1 MGHHINMA
9 IETVRLNVQGMT
21 CGNCARSVERKL
33 TGTAGVTKA
42 TVDLDGGAAT
52 VEYDAALVKPEKLAD
67 AVRQL
72 GYEVP
77 A

>member
-1 MGHHINMA
+1 MA
-9 IETVRLNVQGMT
+9 TQTLTLPVRGMT
-21 CGNCARSVERKL
+21 CGGCVRTVEKKL
-33 TGTAGVTKA
+33 SGTPGVAKV
-42 TVDLDGGAAT
+42 TVDLEGARAT
-52 VEYDAALVKPEKLAD
+52 IEYDESKVQPQALAD

>member
-1 MGHHINMA
+1 MA
-9 IETVRLNVQGMT
+9 TQTLTLPVHGMT
-21 CGNCARSVERKL
+21 CGGCARTVERKL
-33 TGTAGVTKA
+33 SSTPGVAKV
-42 TVDLDGGAAT
+42 TVDLEGARAT
-52 VEYDAALVKPEKLAD
+52 VEYDASAVRPETLAN

>member
-1 MGHHINMA
+1 MA
-9 IETVRLNVQGMT
+9 TQTVNLPVRGMT
-21 CGNCARSVERKL
+21 CGGCARTVEKKL
-33 TGTAGVTKA
+33 LATSGVSKV
-42 TVDLDGGAAT
+42 TVDLEGGSAA
-52 VEYDAALVKPEKLAD
+52 VEYDAATVQPDTLAN

>member
-1 MGHHINMA
+1 
-9 IETVRLNVQGMT
+9 MT

-33 TGTAGVTKA
+33 AATPGVRKA
-42 TVDLDGGAAT
+42 AVDLGGARAS
-52 VEYDAALVKPEKLAD
+52 VEYDADRVQPAALAE
-67 AVRQL
+67 AVRAL

>member
-1 MGHHINMA
+1 MA
-9 IETVRLNVQGMT
+9 METLSLPVRGMT

-33 TGTAGVTKA
+33 AGTRGVSKA
-42 TVDLDGGAAT
+42 AVDLGGAKAT
-52 VEYDAALVKPEKLAD
+52 VEYDAAVVTPEGLAD

-77 A
+77 G

>member
-1 MGHHINMA
+1 MI
-9 IETVRLNVQGMT
+9 IRGMT
-21 CGNCARSVERKL
+21 CGNCARTVERKL
-33 TGTAGVTKA
+33 TAIPGVTKA
-42 TVDLDGGAAT
+42 TVDLQGSNASVA
-52 VEYDAALVKPEKLAD
+52 YDADLVKPDALAQ

>member
-1 MGHHINMA
+1 MAPVTLNM
-9 IETVRLNVQGMT
+9 IIRGMT

-33 TGTAGVTKA
+33 SGIPGVTEVA
-42 TVDLDGGAAT
+42 VDLQGSSARVA
-52 VEYDAALVKPEKLAD
+52 YDPDRVKPDALAQ

>member
-1 MGHHINMA
+1 MA
-9 IETVRLNVQGMT
+9 MEPLSLAVHGMT

-33 TGTAGVTKA
+33 AGTRGVSKTA
-42 TVDLDGGAAT
+42 VDLTGAKAT
-52 VEYDAALVKPEKLAD
+52 VEYDPEIVTPQRLAD

>member
-1 MGHHINMA
+1 M
-9 IETVRLNVQGMT
+9 
-21 CGNCARSVERKL
+21 ERKL
-33 TGTAGVTKA
+33 AGTRGVSKA
-42 TVDLDGGAAT
+42 AVDLGGAQAT
-52 VEYDAALVKPEKLAD
+52 VEYDAEIVTPQSLAD

>member
-1 MGHHINMA
+1 MA
-9 IETVRLNVQGMT
+9 TQTLSLTVRGMT

-33 TGTAGVTKA
+33 TGTRGVRKA
-42 TVDLDGGAAT
+42 AVDLGAAQAT
-52 VEYDAALVKPEKLAD
+52 VEYDAEAVTPQALAD

>member
-1 MGHHINMA
+1 MA
-9 IETVRLNVQGMT
+9 IRTLDLTVHGMT

-33 TGTAGVTKA
+33 AGTRGVSKA
-42 TVDLDGGAAT
+42 AVDLSGGKAT
-52 VEYDAALVKPEKLAD
+52 VEYDGEMVTPEALAD

-77 A
+77 G

>member
-1 MGHHINMA
+1 MA
-9 IETVRLNVQGMT
+9 NQTLNLPVRGMT
-21 CGNCARSVERKL
+21 CGGCVRAVEKKL
-33 TGTAGVTKA
+33 AGTPGVAKV
-42 TVDLDGGAAT
+42 TVDLEGGSAT
-52 VEYDAALVKPEKLAD
+52 VEYDAAAVQPEALAN

>member
-1 MGHHINMA
+1 
-9 IETVRLNVQGMT
+9 MT
-21 CGNCARSVERKL
+21 CGGCARTVEKKL
-33 TGTAGVTKA
+33 AGTPGVAKV
-42 TVDLDGGAAT
+42 TVDLQGGSAT
-52 VEYDAALVKPEKLAD
+52 VEYDAAAVQPEALAN

>member
-1 MGHHINMA
+1 MA
-9 IETVRLNVQGMT
+9 TQTVNLPVRGMT
-21 CGNCARSVERKL
+21 CGGCARTVERKL
-33 TGTAGVTKA
+33 SSTPGVAKV
-42 TVDLDGGAAT
+42 TVDLEGGSAT
-52 VEYDAALVKPEKLAD
+52 VEYDASAVQPEALAN

>member
-1 MGHHINMA
+1 
-9 IETVRLNVQGMT
+9 MT

-33 TGTAGVTKA
+33 AGTRGVSKA
-42 TVDLDGGAAT
+42 AVDLGGATAT
-52 VEYDAALVKPEKLAD
+52 VEYDGDLVTPQNLAE

>member
-1 MGHHINMA
+1 MA
-9 IETVRLNVQGMT
+9 IQTLNLPVHGMT
-21 CGNCARSVERKL
+21 CGGCVRTVERKL
-33 TGTAGVTKA
+33 AGTPGVSKV
-42 TVDLDGGAAT
+42 TVDLAGARAT
-52 VEYDAALVKPEKLAD
+52 IEYDASAVQPETLAN

>member
-1 MGHHINMA
+1 MAPVTLNMV
-9 IETVRLNVQGMT
+9 IRGMT
-21 CGNCARSVERKL
+21 CGNCARTVERKL
-33 TGTAGVTKA
+33 SGIPGVTQA
-42 TVDLDGGAAT
+42 TVDLKGSSAQ
-52 VEYDAALVKPEKLAD
+52 VSYDADRVKPDALAQ

>member
-1 MGHHINMA
+1 MATQTVNML
-9 IETVRLNVQGMT
+9 VRGMT
-21 CGNCARSVERKL
+21 CGGCARTVEKKL
-33 TGTAGVTKA
+33 LATPGVSKV
-42 TVDLDGGAAT
+42 TVDLDGGSAS
-52 VEYDAALVKPEKLAD
+52 VEYDAATVQPDLLAN

>member
-1 MGHHINMA
+1 MA
-9 IETVRLNVQGMT
+9 IETLNMVIRGMT
-21 CGNCARSVERKL
+21 CGNCARTVERKL
-33 TGTAGVTKA
+33 TSVPGVAKA
-42 TVDLDGGAAT
+42 TVDLQGASAS
-52 VEYDAALVKPEKLAD
+52 VAYDVDRVKPDALAQ

>member
-1 MGHHINMA
+1 MTNQ
-9 IETVRLNVQGMT
+9 TLTLPVRGMT
-21 CGNCARSVERKL
+21 CDGCVRAVQKKL
-33 TGTAGVTKA
+33 AGTAGVTKV
-42 TVDLDGGAAT
+42 TVDLQGGSAT
-52 VEYDAALVKPEKLAD
+52 VEYDAAAVKPETLAN

>member
-1 MGHHINMA
+1 MA
-9 IETVRLNVQGMT
+9 TQTLNLAIRGMT

-33 TGTAGVTKA
+33 AATRGVSKA
-42 TVDLDGGAAT
+42 TVDLDGAKAT
-52 VEYDAALVKPEKLAD
+52 VEYDAAIVRPDALAD

-77 A
+77 GSPT

>member
-1 MGHHINMA
+1 MA
-9 IETVRLNVQGMT
+9 IQTLNLPVRGMT
-21 CGNCARSVERKL
+21 CGNCARTVEKKL
-33 TGTAGVTKA
+33 TATPGVAKVTVDLIAGSA
-42 TVDLDGGAAT
+42 TVDYDAAT
-52 VEYDAALVKPEKLAD
+52 VQPDALAN

>member
-1 MGHHINMA
+1 
-9 IETVRLNVQGMT
+9 MT
-21 CGNCARSVERKL
+21 CGGCARTVEKKL
-33 TGTAGVTKA
+33 SGTPGVAKV
-42 TVDLDGGAAT
+42 TVDLDAASAT
-52 VEYDAALVKPEKLAD
+52 IEYDATAVKPEALAN

>member
-1 MGHHINMA
+1 MTTD
-9 IETVRLNVQGMT
+9 TVKITVHGMT

-33 TGTAGVTKA
+33 ASTAGVNKA
-42 TVDLDGGAAT
+42 TVDLLNQTAT
-52 VEYDAALVKPEKLAD
+52 VDYDGTVVRPDALAA

-72 GYEVP
+72 GFEVP

>member
-1 MGHHINMA
+1 MPLKILDMP
-9 IETVRLNVQGMT
+9 VQGMT

-33 TGTAGVTKA
+33 SGVPGVTKA
-42 TVDLDGGAAT
+42 TVNLEGAMAN
-52 VEYDAALVKPEKLAD
+52 VEYDPTLVTPEAIAA

>member
-1 MGHHINMA
+1 MASVTLNM
-9 IETVRLNVQGMT
+9 IIRGMT
-21 CGNCARSVERKL
+21 CGNCARTVERKL
-33 TGTAGVTKA
+33 IGIPGVTQA
-42 TVDLDGGAAT
+42 AVDLQGASARVT
-52 VEYDAALVKPEKLAD
+52 YDADRVKPDALAQ

>member
-1 MGHHINMA
+1 
-9 IETVRLNVQGMT
+9 MT
-21 CGNCARSVERKL
+21 CGGCARTVEKKL
-33 TGTAGVTKA
+33 AATLGVAKVS
-42 TVDLDGGAAT
+42 VDLQGGSAT
-52 VEYDAALVKPEKLAD
+52 VEYDSATVQPEGLAN

>member
-1 MGHHINMA
+1 
-9 IETVRLNVQGMT
+9 MT

-33 TGTAGVTKA
+33 SAVPGVAKA
-42 TVDLDGGAAT
+42 TVDLQGASAS
-52 VEYDAALVKPEKLAD
+52 VAYDAERVEPDALAQ

-72 GYEVP
+72 GFEVP

>member
-1 MGHHINMA
+1 
-9 IETVRLNVQGMT
+9 MT
-21 CGNCARSVERKL
+21 CGGCARTVERKL
-33 TGTAGVTKA
+33 AGTPGVAKV
-42 TVDLDGGAAT
+42 TVDLEGASAT
-52 VEYDAALVKPEKLAD
+52 VEYDAATVQPETLAN

>member
-1 MGHHINMA
+1 MASETLNM
-9 IETVRLNVQGMT
+9 IIRGMT
-21 CGNCARSVERKL
+21 CGNCARTVERKL
-33 TGTAGVTKA
+33 TGIPGVAKA
-42 TVDLDGGAAT
+42 TVDLQGASAS
-52 VEYDAALVKPEKLAD
+52 VAYDADLVKPGALAQ

>member
-1 MGHHINMA
+1 MA
-9 IETVRLNVQGMT
+9 TETLNLPVRGMT
-21 CGNCARSVERKL
+21 CGGCARTVERKL
-33 TGTAGVTKA
+33 ASTPGVTKA
-42 TVDLDGGAAT
+42 TVNLEGAYAT
-52 VEYDAALVKPEKLAD
+52 VEYDAATVQPAALAN

>member
-1 MGHHINMA
+1 M
-9 IETVRLNVQGMT
+9 ETLSLTVHGMT

-33 TGTAGVTKA
+33 AGTRGVSKA
-42 TVDLDGGAAT
+42 AVDLSGAKAI
-52 VEYDAALVKPEKLAD
+52 VEYDAGVVTPEALAD

-77 A
+77 G